1 MQCNATLQCNQ
12 AQIAPNYYIHDI
24 SALTVLPCHFE
35 WRTAQN
41 ATLSCRNIL
50 HSWVLSPMVK
60 VQQQSLFKWRKE
72 AYLQQNIV
80 WDQVTFLILGGHW
93 TGFLLV
99 YISYFIWNLCTLQHN
114 RKLIGSV
121 LHRTFCPSRPR
132 RWSPKVLQGPAWVRN
147 GDFRADKIAA
157 NTWDSGAHKIAA
169 TSHLR

>member
-12 AQIAPNYYIHDI
+12 AQIAPNYYIYDI

-80 WDQVTFLILGGHW
+80 WDEDILVTFLNPGGHW
-93 TGFLLV
+93 TGFSFV
-99 YISYFIWNLCTLQHN
+99 YISYFFWNLCTLQHN

-121 LHRTFCPSRPR
+121 LHCTFCPSRPR
-132 RWSPKVLQGPAWVRN
+132 RWSPKVLQGPVSEKR
-147 GDFRADKIAA
+147 R
-157 NTWDSGAHKIAA
+157 
-169 TSHLR
+169 L